1 MTDLEIRIELL
12 SILHRLP
19 GFADELGAIFAS
31 HGVEGGRV
39 ALGNIAVCMAND
51 LADRLNDLADLL
63 KAEMENATE
72 IDLLIDDAAA
82 PPKFH

>member
-1 MTDLEIRIELL
+1 MTELDIRTELL

-19 GFADELGAIFAS
+19 RCADELGAIFS
-31 HGVEGGRV
+31 SDGVEGGRI

-63 KAEMENATE
+63 KAEMEKATE
-72 IDLLIDDAAA
+72 IDPLIDDAAA